1 MLLHTNGKV
10 AFNTNQAINQL
21 NILAA
26 KETSS
31 KNVKESLFF
40 KIWIFRNSQL
50 DCDDDR
56 RIFCSDDTNL
66 GAA

>member
-1 MLLHTNGKV
+1 MLLHKNGKV
-10 AFNTNQAINQL
+10 TFNTNQAINQL
-21 NILAA
+21 NVLAG